1 MDSCEC
7 GGSFLEV
14 CRPEVEGLLNV
25 AAAELQSLDHGQ
37 ETRKSAVENRKRL
50 CQDRLQKA
58 SEAKVALAS
67 T

>member
-25 AAAELQSLDHGQ
+25 EAAELQSLYHGQ
-37 ETRKSAVENRKRL
+37 ETRKSAFESRKRL
-50 CQDRLQKA
+50 CQDRPRKA
-58 SEAKVALAS
+58 SKAKVALAS
-67 T
+67 V